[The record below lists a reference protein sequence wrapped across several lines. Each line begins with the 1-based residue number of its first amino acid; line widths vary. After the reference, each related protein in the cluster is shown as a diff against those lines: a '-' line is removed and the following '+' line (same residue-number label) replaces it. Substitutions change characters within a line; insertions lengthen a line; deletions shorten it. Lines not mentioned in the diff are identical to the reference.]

1 MVFLRSKV
9 VKGESYSYLVQSKWD
24 TEKKTSIQETVK
36 YLGKTSQIS
45 MGDIPHEYRYN
56 PTVLAF
62 LANNKKIDIKGR
74 TKSLLKIKQNTLKFL
89 LSGDLDGLKL
99 VFKNFRKTGTI
110 PEFYEKILRPAMYDI
125 GTLWR
130 DGRLDVGSEHVA
142 SNTVTRLIESMNTK
156 LKPKSKTKTV
166 LVCTPDGEYHIIPC
180 LMIETYLTLRGY
192 NVINLSP
199 SMPTKSL
206 VKHIGDENPD
216 LVLVSITL
224 NEHIK
229 AGIQLIKNI
238 KKLKIPIIVGGQA
251 LRDNKYDFGVTAS
264 ATLNFSELAK
274 TVKMEICKTSN
285 KPKK

>member
-24 TEKKTSIQETVK
+24 VERKTSIQETLK
-36 YLGKTSQIS
+36 YLGKTSKIS
-45 MGDIPHEYRYN
+45 ISDIPHEYRYN

-62 LANNKKIDIKGR
+62 LANNKKINTKGR
-74 TKSLLKIKQNTLKFL
+74 EKSMLKIKQNALKFL
-89 LSGDLDGLKL
+89 LSGDLEGLRL

-125 GTLWR
+125 GGLWR
-130 DGRLDVGSEHVA
+130 DGKLDVGSEHVA
-142 SNTVTRLIESMNTK
+142 SNTVMRLIESMNTK
-156 LKPKSKTKTV
+156 IKPKSKTKTV
-166 LVCTPDGEYHIIPC
+166 LICTPDGEYHIIPC

-199 SMPTKSL
+199 SVPTKSL
-206 VKHIGDENPD
+206 INHVDKEKPD

-224 NEHIK
+224 DEHMK
-229 AGIQLIKNI
+229 SGMQLIKNI

-251 LRDNKYDFGVTAS
+251 LKDKKHNFGVTVS
-264 ATLNFSELAK
+264 TTPNFSELAK
-274 TVKMEICKTSN
+274 TVKMEITQR
-285 KPKK
+285 